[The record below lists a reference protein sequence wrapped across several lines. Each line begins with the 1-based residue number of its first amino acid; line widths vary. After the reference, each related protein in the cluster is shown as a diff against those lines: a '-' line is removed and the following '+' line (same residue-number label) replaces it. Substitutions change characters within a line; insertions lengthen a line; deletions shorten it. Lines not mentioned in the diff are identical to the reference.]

1 MGERMNESRSAVP
14 PPTAFQGT
22 LRKVTETL
30 ARELACPT
38 QRAPDWSDFEW
49 NIARAVAAMHGVS
62 PLLSTTLRWQGPAG
76 WTTFLEEQ
84 RIHTATRHIRIAE
97 LLQRIDERARAEGI
111 ATVALK
117 GAALHAIGLY
127 AIGERPMADIDLL
140 VRPADAARTARLVE
154 SLGFYETCANWKER
168 MFSPTVGHAV
178 GGLGEHSNNNIKIEL
193 HERICERLP
202 WRITD
207 VTDGV
212 FPTQARPGV
221 NAYPSAAS
229 LMIHL
234 LLHAAGAMAF
244 QALRLLH
251 LHDLAQLSSRMTE
264 ADWDQV
270 IAQRRRAGRLW
281 WAFPPLNLAARYF
294 SSRIPSRV
302 LAALADDCPFLLARV
317 SRRKILYD
325 VSFSY
330 PCVDAFPGVEWAQSI
345 REGLE
350 YAVSRLRPSAKLVA
364 EREHSAKSEAWA
376 AKSQWARL
384 SQGRR
389 IVRWVTSRPPRP
401 VTMHAVS
408 AALRCAQ

>member
-1 MGERMNESRSAVP
+1 MNEARSAVP

-22 LRKVTETL
+22 LRKITETL
-30 ARELACPT
+30 AVELACST
-38 QRAPDWSDFEW
+38 RRAPDWSDFEW

-76 WTTFLEEQ
+76 WITFLEQQ
-84 RIHTATRHIRIAE
+84 RIHTATRHRRIAE
-97 LLQRIDERARAEGI
+97 LLQHIDELGRTTGI
-111 ATVALK
+111 AAVALK

-140 VRPADAARTARLVE
+140 VRPADAGRMARLLE
-154 SLGFYETCANWKER
+154 TLGFYEACATWKER
-168 MFSPTVGHAV
+168 VFTPLVEHAV
-178 GGLGEHSNNNIKIEL
+178 GGLGEHSNNDIKIEL

-207 VTDGV
+207 VTDCV
-212 FPTQARPGV
+212 FPAQAHPGV
-221 NAYPSAAS
+221 NAYPSTAS

-264 ADWDQV
+264 ADWNEV
-270 IAQRRRAGRLW
+270 LALRAGGRLW
-281 WAFPPLNLAARYF
+281 WAFPPLHLATHYF
-294 SSRIPSRV
+294 SSRIPCRV
-302 LAALADDCPFLLARV
+302 LAALDDDCPFVLDRV
-317 SRRKILYD
+317 SRRRTLYE
-325 VSFSY
+325 VSYSY

-345 REGLE
+345 RELLE
-350 YAVSRLRPSAKLVA
+350 YAVSRVRPSAEQVA
-364 EREHSAKSEAWA
+364 LRERTAKSEAWA
-376 AKSQWARL
+376 SQSQWARL

-389 IVRWVTSRPPRP
+389 IVRWMTSRPPRA

-408 AALRCAQ
+408 AALRCGQ

>member
-1 MGERMNESRSAVP
+1 MAERMNESRSAVP

-30 ARELACPT
+30 AGELACPT

-62 PLLSTTLRWQGPAG
+62 PLLSKTLRWQGPAG
-76 WTTFLEEQ
+76 WGTFLEEQ
-84 RIHTATRHIRIAE
+84 RTHTALRHRRIAE
-97 LLQRIDERARAEGI
+97 LLHSIDERGRAAGI
-111 ATVALK
+111 AAVALK
-117 GAALHAIGLY
+117 GAALHAMGLY
-127 AIGERPMADIDLL
+127 AIGDRPMADIDLL
-140 VRPADAARTARLVE
+140 ARPADAERMARLLE
-154 SLGFYETCANWKER
+154 SLGFYQTKASWKER
-168 MFSPTVGHAV
+168 VFTPIAKRAV
-178 GGLGEHSNNNIKIEL
+178 AGLGEHSDNYVKIEF

-207 VTDGV
+207 VTDCV
-212 FPTQARPGV
+212 FPTQAHAGL

-234 LLHAAGAMAF
+234 LLHAAGSMAF
-244 QALRLLH
+244 QSLRLLQ

-270 IAQRRRAGRLW
+270 LAQRRGGGRLW
-281 WAFPPLNLAARYF
+281 WAFPPLNLASRYF
-294 SSRIPSRV
+294 SSCIPSRV
-302 LAALADDCPFLLARV
+302 LAALADDCPFVLDLV
-317 SRRKILYD
+317 SRRRTLYE

-345 REGLE
+345 REVLE
-350 YAVSRLRPSAKLVA
+350 YAASRVRPGA
-364 EREHSAKSEAWA
+364 EHLALREHTAKSEAWA
-376 AKSQWARL
+376 SQSQWARL

-389 IVRWVTSRPPRP
+389 IVRWMTSRPPRA